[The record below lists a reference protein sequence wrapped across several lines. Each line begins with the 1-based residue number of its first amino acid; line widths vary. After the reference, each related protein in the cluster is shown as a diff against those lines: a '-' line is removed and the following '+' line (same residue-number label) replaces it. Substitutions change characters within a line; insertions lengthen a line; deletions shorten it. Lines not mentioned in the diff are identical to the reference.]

1 MAISISMKTMAARTK
16 KRFLMPMLFSILTF
30 VAALAAIWIV
40 HEQPVDFSSVPRRE
54 SDPLAMTVFEAA
66 LSGLCFS
73 VAGALLAE
81 ALKREQLRAAL
92 AAAGFAVGAGLY
104 CLCGAFSANVDIC
117 LCLVSSAVLLC
128 CALIARGERPAESLG
143 RALGCFFL
151 CAAVSALVMLVLY
164 LLISAVTAL
173 FAAGLHWQVEN
184 QLSTTAFALSAL
196 LVAPFLLFSFLP
208 GEDTPREKYSGFRKV
223 LSYVILPAYLLLL
236 AVLLGYIVTIAAKW
250 ELPVGRM
257 NPYAVLALGTFAA
270 LHLLL
275 TGEENALSRFFVRY
289 GAWLLLPVIAVQ
301 TIAVYI
307 RIDAYGLT
315 PARILGL
322 AFTAA
327 CLIPV
332 VSALLRRSG
341 RTFFI
346 VGAVLLFVLMAT
358 PLNARM
364 MARVNQESRL
374 FSALANAG
382 MLDEM
387 GRILQND
394 KASGKDQEIIWASAQ
409 YLDANR
415 EDLPKNGRAARLIEQ
430 LDATREEGKE
440 VYYGHRAK
448 ALFGFDD
455 PNRQW
460 YSKTQSAEGVS
471 TTTQVEVEGFRQARL
486 MSWWI
491 DEESGWCADADGD
504 IIAIDTLLALA
515 DFESGTLAESDI
527 ALPSGRTLRI
537 NYLNRTEWN
546 PAESD
551 GTVSYRLSAWLLTP

>member
-1 MAISISMKTMAARTK
+1 MAISISMKTMATKTK
-16 KRFLMPMLFSILTF
+16 KRFLVPMLLSILTF

-40 HEQPVDFSSVPRRE
+40 HEQPGLWSSVPRLE
-54 SDPLAMTVFEAA
+54 SDPLALMAFQAA

-73 VAGALLAE
+73 VAGTFLAE
-81 ALKREQLRAAL
+81 ALKRERLRAAS
-92 AAAGFAVGAGLY
+92 AAAGFVLGAVLY
-104 CLCGAFSANVDIC
+104 CLCSDFTPNVDIC
-117 LCLVSSAVLLC
+117 LCLVATAVLLC
-128 CALIARGERPAESLG
+128 GTLIARGERPKESLG
-143 RALGCFFL
+143 RALGCLFL
-151 CAAVSALVMLVLY
+151 CVAVSALVMLVLY

-173 FAAGLHWQVEN
+173 FASDLSSEVEN
-184 QLSTTAFALSAL
+184 QLSSTAFAVTAL
-196 LVAPFLLFSFLP
+196 LIGTFLLFSFLP

-223 LSYVILPAYLLLL
+223 LSYVILPSYLMLL
-236 AVLLGYIVTIAAKW
+236 AVLLGYIVTIAVKW
-250 ELPVGRM
+250 ELPVGQM
-257 NPYAVLALGTFAA
+257 NPYAMLALGTFTA

-289 GAWLLLPVIAVQ
+289 GTWLLLPVLLVQ
-301 TIAVYI
+301 AIAVYI

-341 RTFFI
+341 RAFFI

-364 MARVNQESRL
+364 MARVDQESRL
-374 FSALANAG
+374 FNALANAG
-382 MLDEM
+382 MLEEE
-387 GRILQND
+387 GRVVQNGN
-394 KASGKDQEIIWASAQ
+394 ASQKDREIIWASAQ

-448 ALFGFDD
+448 ALFGFDN

-486 MSWWI
+486 MFWSI

-504 IIAIDTLLALA
+504 TISIDTLLALA
-515 DFESGTLAESDI
+515 DFEAGTFLESDLV
-527 ALPSGRTLRI
+527 LPSGRTLRI

>member
-1 MAISISMKTMAARTK
+1 MAISISMKTMAAKTR
-16 KRFLMPMLFSILTF
+16 KRFFMPMLFSILTF

-54 SDPLAMTVFEAA
+54 SDPLALMAFQAA

-73 VAGALLAE
+73 VAGTFLAE
-81 ALKREQLRAAL
+81 ALKRERLRAAL
-92 AAAGFAVGAGLY
+92 AAAGFVLGAVLY
-104 CLCGAFSANVDIC
+104 CLCSDFTPNVDIC
-117 LCLVSSAVLLC
+117 LCLVATAVLLC
-128 CALIARGERPAESLG
+128 GALIARGERPKESLG
-143 RALGCFFL
+143 RALGCLFL
-151 CAAVSALVMLVLY
+151 CAAVSTLVMLVLY

-173 FAAGLHWQVEN
+173 FASDLSWEVAN
-184 QLSTTAFALSAL
+184 QLSSTALAVTAL
-196 LVAPFLLFSFLP
+196 LIGTFLLFSFLP

-223 LSYVILPAYLLLL
+223 LSYVILPSYLMLL
-236 AVLLGYIVTIAAKW
+236 AVLLGYIVTIAVKW
-250 ELPVGRM
+250 ELPVGQM
-257 NPYAVLALGTFAA
+257 NPYAMLALGTFAA

-275 TGEENALSRFFVRY
+275 TGDENALSRFFVRY
-289 GAWLLLPVIAVQ
+289 GAWLLLPVLLVQ
-301 TIAVYI
+301 AIAVYI

-322 AFTAA
+322 AYTAA

-332 VSALLRRSG
+332 GSALLRRYG
-341 RTFFI
+341 RAFFI
-346 VGAVLLFVLMAT
+346 AAAALLFVLVAS

-374 FSALANAG
+374 FNALANAG
-382 MLDEM
+382 MLDEA
-387 GRILQND
+387 GRIFQND

-448 ALFGFDD
+448 ALFGFDN

-486 MSWWI
+486 MFWSI

-504 IIAIDTLLALA
+504 TISIDTLLALA
-515 DFESGTLAESDI
+515 DFEAGTLLESDLL
-527 ALPSGRTLRI
+527 LPSGRTLRI

-551 GTVSYRLSAWLLTP
+551 GSVSYRLSAWLLTP